1 MLKKV
6 KISTCRCD
14 LDLSLVAAS
23 PDLMNELGFDEDVE
37 SDEDLKDSSSDWD
50 SDVEDVESLEKFEGL
65 IKFDLSVCERI

>member
-14 LDLSLVAAS
+14 LGISLVAPS

-50 SDVEDVESLEKFEGL
+50 SDVEDVESLEKFEGS
-65 IKFDLSVCERI
+65 IKFD